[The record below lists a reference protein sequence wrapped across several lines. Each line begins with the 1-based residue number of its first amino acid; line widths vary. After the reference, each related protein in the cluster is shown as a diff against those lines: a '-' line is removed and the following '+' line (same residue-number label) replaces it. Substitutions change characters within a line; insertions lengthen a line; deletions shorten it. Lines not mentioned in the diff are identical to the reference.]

1 LPLACVAPQEA
12 YKKRLAENL
21 LSSENAKEAKILA
34 FKTKV
39 GRHTA
44 GSGTGDVREAVAGS
58 SWPAPVG
65 TVSPTG

>member
-1 LPLACVAPQEA
+1 MQEA

-39 GRHTA
+39 GGHTA
-44 GSGTGDVREAVAGS
+44 GNSTEGVRESPAGG
-58 SWPAPVG
+58 SWAAPEG
-65 TVSPTG
+65 TVSPLG

>member
-1 LPLACVAPQEA
+1 MQEA

-39 GRHTA
+39 GGHT
-44 GSGTGDVREAVAGS
+44 GWRQHGGREGGCSGRQLGR
-58 SWPAPVG
+58 P
-65 TVSPTG
+65 